1 MAELSA
7 CVAPKDLEQLIRAAA
22 SGRAFDEVAMHLTNT
37 RLSVISKSIELM
49 SGKRVPNLMKQRKDY
64 VLSWWRQ
71 ALAKD
76 AHVQMLHS
84 PLPVSPAKRVEANP
98 LLAGSGGGGG
108 AVADARRSKEERVAL
123 RELLAIYGEPDRMAD
138 GGMELRVPN
147 EHLQIVCSQVATL
160 TGGNIP
166 RQPRAK
172 REWLAEAAMT
182 ARAA

>member
-1 MAELSA
+1 
-7 CVAPKDLEQLIRAAA
+7 
-22 SGRAFDEVAMHLTNT
+22 
-37 RLSVISKSIELM
+37 
-49 SGKRVPNLMKQRKDY
+49 MKQRKDY

-123 RELLAIYGEPDRMAD
+123 RRPACGLWRARPDGRWRDGAARTERAPTDRLLSGGDIDGRQHTAAAKGEKGVARGGGHDGEPRERD
-138 GGMELRVPN
+138 GRKGCVTSTVCLCGHHGSGMMGRCAKWERDALQDSRTVFAIEL
-147 EHLQIVCSQVATL
+147 
-160 TGGNIP
+160 
-166 RQPRAK
+166 
-172 REWLAEAAMT
+172 
-182 ARAA
+182 